1 MEILLKTKGGRKKKC
16 RIYTNNVGEIEYL
29 SKKLGISKEK
39 VLEDVILGNRVDE
52 NDSEEIAKLNDEIN
66 VLLQEMFILERKWA
80 GMRYKAY
87 SYIKENR
94 AVAIS
99 LAGHLAN
106 NKNIRNL
113 MNMKREHKDMEKI
126 VDKYLWM

>member
-1 MEILLKTKGGRKKKC
+1 MEILLRTKGGRKKKC
-16 RIYTNNVGEIEYL
+16 RIYSNNVEEIEYL

-66 VLLQEMFILERKWA
+66 GLLQEMFILERKWA

-99 LAGHLAN
+99 LAGYLAK

>member
-1 MEILLKTKGGRKKKC
+1 MEILLRTKGGRKKKC
-16 RIYTNNVGEIEYL
+16 RIYSNNMEEIEYL

-66 VLLQEMFILERKWA
+66 GLLQEMFILERKWA

-99 LAGHLAN
+99 LAGYLAK

-113 MNMKREHKDMEKI
+113 MNMKRGHKDMEKI

>member
-1 MEILLKTKGGRKKKC
+1 MEILLRTKGGRKKKC
-16 RIYTNNVGEIEYL
+16 RIYSNNMEEIEYL

-66 VLLQEMFILERKWA
+66 GLLQEMFILERKWA

-99 LAGHLAN
+99 LAGYLAK

>member
-16 RIYTNNVGEIEYL
+16 RIYSNNVEEIVYL

-52 NDSEEIAKLNDEIN
+52 NDNEEIAKLNDEIN

>member
-1 MEILLKTKGGRKKKC
+1 MEILLRTKGGRKKKC
-16 RIYTNNVGEIEYL
+16 RIYSNNVEEIEYL

-66 VLLQEMFILERKWA
+66 GLLQEMFILERKWA

-99 LAGHLAN
+99 LAGHLAK

>member
-1 MEILLKTKGGRKKKC
+1 MEILLRTKGGRKKKC
-16 RIYTNNVGEIEYL
+16 RIYSNNMEEIEYL

-66 VLLQEMFILERKWA
+66 ELLQEMFILERKWA

-99 LAGHLAN
+99 LAGYLAK

>member
-1 MEILLKTKGGRKKKC
+1 MEILLKTKGGRKKKR
-16 RIYTNNVGEIEYL
+16 RIYSNNVEEIEYL

>member
-1 MEILLKTKGGRKKKC
+1 MEILLRTKGGRKKKC
-16 RIYTNNVGEIEYL
+16 RIYSNNVEEIVYL

-52 NDSEEIAKLNDEIN
+52 NDNEEIAKLNDEIN
-66 VLLQEMFILERKWA
+66 GLLQEMFILERKWA

-99 LAGHLAN
+99 LAGHLAK

>member
-1 MEILLKTKGGRKKKC
+1 MEILLRTNGFRKKKY
-16 RIYTNNVGEIEYL
+16 RIYGNNVEEIEYL
-29 SKKLGISKEK
+29 SKKLGISKEN
-39 VLEDVILGNRVDE
+39 VLKDAILGNKIDE
-52 NDSEEIAKLNDEIN
+52 NDSKEIAKLNKEIN
-66 VLLQEMFILERKWA
+66 ELLQEMFTLERKWA

-87 SYIKENR
+87 LYIKENR

-99 LAGHLAN
+99 LAGYLAK

-113 MNMKREHKDMEKI
+113 MSMKREHRDIEKI

>member
-16 RIYTNNVGEIEYL
+16 RIYTNNVEEIEYL

-66 VLLQEMFILERKWA
+66 GLLQEMFILERKWA

-87 SYIKENR
+87 SYMKENR

-99 LAGHLAN
+99 LAGYLAK

>member
-39 VLEDVILGNRVDE
+39 VLEDVILGNRVDDD
-52 NDSEEIAKLNDEIN
+52 DSEEIAKLNDEIN
-66 VLLQEMFILERKWA
+66 GLLQEMFILERKWA

-87 SYIKENR
+87 SYMKENR

-99 LAGHLAN
+99 LAGYLAK